1 MYINENELNKIISE
15 SIRKHIND
23 APTNKPQNNSG
34 NNKNAGT
41 NTNTAFNDEYLNKNR
56 QNRPAS
62 TGAQIGKTAGKMVGA
77 YAGAQFGSGLLSGMM
92 DLASGAGQELGNVLT
107 AVGLG
112 GLAIGLI
119 NSITALNRAKKFE
132 FPRLPMNAMKYGKYA
147 AAERAIAQNKCKII
161 QTNIQNAIAA
171 YNKQFNQE
179 LDTNDQNTFGY
190 TTAQYQDRGQQKD
203 VDVDFDRDFT
213 NINAGQNES
222 FNNNTNL
229 ITEAQEPTIKSA
241 QDFLQDFSN
250 MSQQEA
256 LQVIEVLKQSYSTE
270 YGVWFQWTRYI
281 NVLVQKFSK
290 FGLTWEMVINSNKTS
305 SAQSIISS
313 FLKEKFGIESGDNV
327 NDYQGKNETLKITAR
342 VKSLNYKAG
351 NKTYILF
358 KDENSPTYYG
368 VQTSAFGSY
377 VSGSLTPTL
386 KDENGI
392 PSQLSNECKVQLF
405 VSPNLKWKNFTAQNG
420 YKIIALRDA
429 AVNKMLYISDF

>member
-1 MYINENELNKIISE
+1 MYISDKELNKIVSE
-15 SIRKHIND
+15 NIQKYLNE

-34 NNKNAGT
+34 NKNAGA
-41 NTNTAFNDEYLNKNR
+41 NTSTAFNDEYLNKNK

-62 TGAQIGKTAGKMVGA
+62 VGAQIAKTAGKGVAA
-77 YAGAQFGSGLLSGMM
+77 YAGAQLGSGVLSGMM
-92 DLASGAGQELGNVLT
+92 DLASGAGRDLAGVLT
-107 AVGLG
+107 TVGLG

-119 NSITALNRAKKFE
+119 NSITALNRAKKLQ

-222 FNNNTNL
+222 LNNNTNL

-342 VKSLNYKAG
+342 VKSLNYNQK
-351 NKTYILF
+351 YILF
-358 KDENSPTYYG
+358 KDENSPSYYCLRNDIFKDPQG
-368 VQTSAFGSY
+368 KTKQPY
-377 VSGSLTPTL
+377 L
-386 KDENGI
+386 KDESGKEEY
-392 PSQLSNECKVQLF
+392 LTKECRVQIF
-405 VSPNLKWKNFTAQNG
+405 VSPKLKGKTFKSTNG
-420 YKIIALRDA
+420 YQVQQLLDI
-429 AVNKMLYISDF
+429 AVNKMLYIADF